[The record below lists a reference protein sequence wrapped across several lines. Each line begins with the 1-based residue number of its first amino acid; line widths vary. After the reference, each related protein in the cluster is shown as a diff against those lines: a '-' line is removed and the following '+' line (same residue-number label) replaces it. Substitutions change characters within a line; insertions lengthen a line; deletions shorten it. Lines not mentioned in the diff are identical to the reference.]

1 MKKDIFVSRD
11 SRGGVYSYILYLKNI
26 KLTSKL
32 FLIQIY
38 LIFYLSN
45 QIYFYIIYIFISY
58 IYIYIYKK
66 YYKKIHKKKLIDSKH
81 NIY

>member
-1 MKKDIFVSRD
+1 VKKDIFVSRD

-45 QIYFYIIYIFISY
+45 QIYFYIIYIY
-58 IYIYIYKK
+58 IYIYIK